1 MVSLCSILVNEGW
14 ESLTGVGVSIGLLG
28 ICPLLWRQSLVLV
41 LDAFMLEKIADGLS
55 LALDVEVDE
64 SWHTVFFDLILIF
77 NTNL

>member
-28 ICPLLWRQSLVLV
+28 YSPLLWRQSLVLV
-41 LDAFMLEKIADGLS
+41 LDAFMFEKIADGLS

-64 SWHTVFFDLILIF
+64 SWHTVFFDSYSYF
-77 NTNL
+77 